1 MQNCKI
7 NLKKIKLKLY
17 YKMLRYILKGLI
29 VINYFCKIIILYKK
43 INLESKDNK
52 SIFYQIKI
60 FI

>member
-29 VINYFCKIIILYKK
+29 VINYFYAKIILY
-43 INLESKDNK
+43 DTF
-52 SIFYQIKI
+52 SIFSV
-60 FI
+60 FHNVVF